1 MVATVRRVR
10 SIAEGGSHELEI
22 QRSRFVCSLARV
34 GTVDEATAF
43 IADIR
48 KRNWAATH
56 NCTAFRVGPGGAEQ
70 RSNDDG
76 EPAGTAGIPM
86 LEVLIRRDLTDT
98 AAVVTRYYGGVKLG
112 AGGLIRAYGRSVAET
127 VDRVGTVQL
136 VPHVSV
142 AVTAG
147 HADAGRLENELR
159 AAGRRMGEIEY
170 GADVRMTVHVP
181 ENQVVAFVTW
191 VADHTGGRATAVRGR
206 VQLVDIPD

>member
-1 MVATVRRVR
+1 MR
-10 SIAEGGSHELEI
+10 SIAGNGSHELEI

-34 GTVDEATAF
+34 RTADEASAF

-48 KRNWAATH
+48 KQNWAATH

-98 AAVVTRYYGGVKLG
+98 AAVVTRHYGGVKLG
-112 AGGLIRAYGRSVAET
+112 AGGLIRAYGRSVADT
-127 VDRVGTVQL
+127 VDLVGTVRL
-136 VPHVSV
+136 VPHVTLTIM
-142 AVTAG
+142 AA

-159 AAGRRMGEIEY
+159 TAGRRMGVIEY
-170 GADVRMTVHVP
+170 GADVRLTVHVP
-181 ENQVVAFVTW
+181 EQQVTSFVTW
-191 VADHTGGRATAVRGR
+191 LADHTGGRADAVPGG
-206 VQLVDIPD
+206 VEMIDIPD